1 MKPDECGIRNAEC
14 GQNNALA
21 SPCANHSG
29 SSESCGSACATVS
42 PSQPISLETALSRF
56 DNEARR
62 GECDTGRYRCR
73 YFSWGDGPPL
83 VMIPGLG
90 SDARAYIPLAA
101 HLSSQFRCVLYD
113 LPTGRDD
120 GANLNRYDLTG
131 LGDDVIA
138 LLDHLRERE
147 ASVIGWSFG
156 SMIALHTMA
165 QSPDRLKRAVLLGGF
180 ARRRLAPAEVL
191 LARLLRH
198 CHAPMRR
205 LPFHNRLMT
214 YSHHEP
220 FAEQPELW
228 DFFLQRCGAAP
239 IAVVAQ
245 RALLLHA
252 TDLRPDLPKVQ
263 GPVLLVTG
271 ELDPL
276 VPRSASLELHQGL
289 SRPAHIELAGC
300 GHFAA
305 LSHTTAL
312 ADIISHFLRPCPSPN
327 DKHPCTSAQPCAAG
341 MSRPAPK

>member
-1 MKPDECGIRNAEC
+1 MRNAEC
-14 GQNNALA
+14 GAKEA
-21 SPCANHSG
+21 APCANHSG
-29 SSESCGSACATVS
+29 SSESCGSACSAVS
-42 PSQPISLETALSRF
+42 PSQPISLEAALSRF
-56 DNEARR
+56 DREARP
-62 GECDTGRYRCR
+62 GVCDTGRYRCS

-101 HLSSQFRCVLYD
+101 HLSSHFRCILYD
-113 LPTGRDD
+113 LPTGRGD
-120 GANLNRYDLTG
+120 AAHLRRYDLDA
-131 LGDDVIA
+131 LSADVLA
-138 LLDHLRERE
+138 LLDHLGERE
-147 ASVIGWSFG
+147 ATVIGWSFG

-165 QSPDRLKRAVLLGGF
+165 QSPDRAKRAVLLGGF

-198 CHAPMRR
+198 IHAPMRR
-205 LPFHNRLMT
+205 LPFHDRLMD

-220 FAEQPELW
+220 FLKQPPEVW
-228 DFFLQRCGAAP
+228 EFFLQRCGATS

-252 TDLRPDLPKVQ
+252 TDLRPELPKIQ

-289 SRPAHIELAGC
+289 PKPTHVELGGC

-305 LSHTTAL
+305 LSHTASL
-312 ADIISHFLRPCPSPN
+312 ADIISHFLRPCPSEN
-327 DKHPCTSAQPCAAG
+327 GDQPCTSAQPCAAA
-341 MSRPAPK
+341 MNDASSKRR